1 MDNKIKNGEIKNSN
15 KFSTKQ
21 IVLTGVMAAIVFV
34 SNYISF
40 KIPLIAGAPTRIHIA
55 NGFCMIAAMALSP
68 LTGGLAAGIG
78 SMFYDF
84 TNPAYISSAP
94 FTFINKFL
102 MAFVAGKI
110 ANIKGKKAENVGFNI
125 MGAAAGQIV
134 YIALYLTK
142 KFIGDVLKGT
152 PVETALV
159 SCGTALI
166 SSLVNA
172 VIAVI
177 LVVLLLPAFRIA
189 IKKVNRQ

>member
-1 MDNKIKNGEIKNSN
+1 MNNETKNKETKNPN
-15 KFSTKQ
+15 KFTTKQ

-40 KIPLIAGAPTRIHIA
+40 KIPVIAGAPTRIHIA

-110 ANIKGKKAENVGFNI
+110 ANMKGKKAENIGFNI
-125 MGAAAGQIV
+125 IGASVGQLV

-142 KFIGDVLKGT
+142 KFIKGLLVGN
-152 PVETALV
+152 PVETVLASCATSLV
-159 SCGTALI
+159 SSLI
-166 SSLVNA
+166 NA
-172 VIAVI
+172 VIAVV

-189 IKKVNRQ
+189 VKKVNH